1 MKVINTIK
9 MKNIFKLLFVLGLL
23 TFNFSC
29 DEVEYIELNSNANT
43 ELMLSLESVSPR
55 RRQSR

>member
-9 MKNIFKLLFVLGLL
+9 MKNIFKSLFVLGLL

-43 ELMLSLESVSPR
+43 ELMLSLESVSPG

>member
-43 ELMLSLESVSPR
+43 ELMLSLESVSSR